1 MLEIPKPPFLVLHF
15 SYYMLM
21 TFLMLSVILLSMLM
35 LLLST
40 LIVIKHL
47 SAYVSFVLIFV
58 HVKLIQLFPVF
69 FKKEMQQNVI

>member
-1 MLEIPKPPFLVLHF
+1 
-15 SYYMLM
+15 
-21 TFLMLSVILLSMLM
+21 M